1 MKDPN
6 STVGTGPCGK
16 WFKGEE
22 CPFYPNFAIRKE
34 FKVSCT
40 DSEDSYCDC
49 IWFCW
54 NNKDVSDMLDNGLKS
69 EEYDGCTTSLKSRDE
84 ALPWKKK
91 QCEASKKSEEYKEN
105 ERRCK
110 KNDDKPKCTMLGAS
124 YHNQHEKRNVLK
136 YCYRLIFI
144 EIPK

>member
-1 MKDPN
+1 MNVKDPN

-40 DSEDSYCDC
+40 DAEDSYCEC

-54 NNKDVSDMLDNGLKS
+54 NNKDVREFLDIALRS
-69 EEYDGCTTSLKSRDE
+69 EDYDDC
-84 ALPWKKK
+84 
-91 QCEASKKSEEYKEN
+91 N
-105 ERRCK
+105 
-110 KNDDKPKCTMLGAS
+110 N
-124 YHNQHEKRNVLK
+124 
-136 YCYRLIFI
+136 RLIFLLFWLFCLGTI
-144 EIPK
+144 FILRKGVLRLF